1 MARFP
6 SLRGKAVRRLHP
18 IQWRHCK
25 TVRGAISL
33 IERLLVGEPPTPSR
47 FRLDFAALVSWAG
60 CRRCCC
66 HRSDLHRSYCTQGF
80 GRRER
85 NARPFGSVHSPSPAS
100 RHQSSHGRL
109 SRVRFRMTAA
119 TAGTDRDWRVSHGP
133 THGRAGTASWVSVQY
148 CCPYH
153 ACNRPLTA
161 GTAPAT
167 VRHRAL
173 VCVCVCVCVCARA
186 RACAGHRHTFARVCV
201 CACVADTEMRSCTSM
216 LQACVMP

>member
-1 MARFP
+1 MAALQNCKRRDKFNSALACRRTPHPFPLPTRFRSTCAVGRMP
-6 SLRGKAVRRLHP
+6 SLLLPSIRSPSQLLHA
-18 IQWRHCK
+18 
-25 TVRGAISL
+25 G
-33 IERLLVGEPPTPSR
+33 
-47 FRLDFAALVSWAG
+47 FR
-60 CRRCCC
+60 
-66 HRSDLHRSYCTQGF
+66 
-80 GRRER
+80 RRER

-216 LQACVMP
+216 LQACVRP